1 MRSILIV
8 AGTLLAVVL
17 LGAGGAAAFM
27 YSGVYDVSAST
38 PDNPFVAW
46 AVHVTSDAS
55 VGARLGANIVPDGLN
70 GAASIGDGARLFVQ
84 NCEVCHGAPGVA
96 PTHIAMGLN
105 PPPPDLFRATRKPDE
120 RENFQFIH
128 NGVKMTAMPAFGAS
142 EGEAHVW
149 PLVAFLNKLPG
160 ISAADYVTLTK
171 GSGPAAN

>member
-1 MRSILIV
+1 MRSIYIV
-8 AGTLLAVVL
+8 GATLLAVVL
-17 LGAGGAAAFM
+17 FGAVAATGFM

-38 PDNPFVAW
+38 PDNPYVAW

-55 VGARLGANIVPDGLN
+55 VGVRLGGNIVPAGLN
-70 GAASIGDGARLFVQ
+70 NAAAIGDGAKLFIQ

-120 RENFQFIH
+120 QENFQFIH

-142 EGEAHVW
+142 EGGAHIW
-149 PLVAFLNKLPG
+149 NLVAFLNKLPG
-160 ISAADYVTLTK
+160 ISATEYAKLTK